1 MATPVP
7 VVMGVD
13 GEAVWVETRWR
24 E

>member
-1 MATPVP
+1 
-7 VVMGVD
+7 MGVD